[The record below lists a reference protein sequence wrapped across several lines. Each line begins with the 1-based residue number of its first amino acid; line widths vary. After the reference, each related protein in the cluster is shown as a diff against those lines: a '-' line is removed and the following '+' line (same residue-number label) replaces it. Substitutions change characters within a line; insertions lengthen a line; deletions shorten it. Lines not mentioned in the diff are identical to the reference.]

1 MHLHRIFSVAC
12 LLPAF
17 WVLAKPVQAQ
27 EDNKPF
33 FGLGWLDQTRDFSSN
48 RADAMAQ
55 SLDRF
60 FGVPRSDVE
69 AAYSSLRLITESRWN
84 ENEGM
89 DYRLRLRGTVHL
101 PGVTERL
108 RLIFSEDQGE
118 GTSYYNQNELLEKP
132 RSTRLNLEL
141 NLGEN
146 DNHRI
151 DFRVGLRSSLKLR
164 SSVRYR
170 YTKPLGEKYFNRFT
184 QSLYFIDGKGFGS
197 FSQYQLDK
205 SFDNDQI
212 LRWSNELKAEE
223 SFDGLEWSSSL
234 QQLWR
239 FSDTGGLSVF
249 ARVAGNTEHDY
260 TALYQVGLRIRRNFS
275 RPWLFWELGPGYSW
289 EKQASHLPR
298 DGSAFLVARL
308 EMAIGRQQ

>member
-1 MHLHRIFSVAC
+1 MRLQPTFSAVFMASMTAMAT
-12 LLPAF
+12 PAF
-17 WVLAKPVQAQ
+17 SQ
-27 EDNKPF
+27 EEDDKGF
-33 FGLGWLDQTRDFSSN
+33 FGLGWLDQTRDFSAN

-69 AAYSSLRLITESRWN
+69 AAYSSLRLITETRMSELDDDDFRV
-84 ENEGM
+84 
-89 DYRLRLRGTVHL
+89 RLRGTVHL
-101 PGVTERL
+101 PGITERL

-118 GTSYYNQNELLEKP
+118 GTTYYSQNELLDRP

-164 SSVRYR
+164 TSVSYR
-170 YTKPLGEKYFNRFT
+170 YTKPVGDKYFNRFS
-184 QSLYFIDGKGFGS
+184 QSLYFIDGKGFGT
-197 FSQYQLDK
+197 FSQYQLDR
-205 SFDNDQI
+205 SFGNDTI

-223 SFDGLEWSSSL
+223 SFNGIEWSSSL

-239 FSDTGGLSVF
+239 VSDSGGLSAF
-249 ARVAGNTEHDY
+249 IRVAGKTDQDF
-260 TALYQVGLRIRRNFS
+260 TGLYQVGLRVRQNIA
-275 RPWLFWELGPGYSW
+275 RPWLFWELGPGYTW
-289 EKQASHLPR
+289 EKTASNLPR
-298 DGSAFLVARL
+298 EGGAFIVGRL
-308 EMAIGRQQ
+308 EMAIGRQN